1 MEKFKALRVYS
12 EDGQVQARLE
22 QLAVDELSAGTVLIR
37 ASYSSINF
45 KDALAVTGKGKIM
58 RRFPL
63 IAGVDVAG
71 TVAASE
77 DSRFSAGDEVLVTG
91 CGLGEEHDGGFSEL
105 VRIPAEWVIKLPKGL
120 SQREAMQLGTAGFTA
135 GLALERLE
143 RNGTHPASGPVL
155 VTGATGGV
163 GSLAVDMLNKAGY
176 SVTALTGKA
185 EQREYLTSIGA
196 DEVLIADELDLGKRP
211 LERAQW
217 GAAVDNVGGEVLTWI
232 TRTTRPWCNI
242 AAIGLAASHAL
253 NTTVMPFILRGV
265 SLIGINSVDTP
276 RDLRERVWQ
285 RLSQELKPRHL
296 EKISRH
302 ETTLEKLPDACQQL
316 LERRVSGRFVV
327 KIREA

>member
-1 MEKFKALRVYS
+1 MERFKALRVYN
-12 EDGQVQARLE
+12 EDGQIQARLG
-22 QLAVDELSAGTVLIR
+22 QLTVDELSAGSVLIR

-63 IAGVDVAG
+63 VAGIDVAG

-77 DSRFSAGDEVLVTG
+77 DARFSAGDAVLVTG
-91 CGLGEEHDGGFSEL
+91 CGLGEEHDGGYSEY
-105 VRIPAEWVIKLPKGL
+105 VRVPAEWVIKLPPGL
-120 SQREAMQLGTAGFTA
+120 SEREAMQLGTAGFTA

-143 RNGTHPASGPVL
+143 RSGTNPAAGPVL

-163 GSLAVDMLNKAGY
+163 GSLAVDLLNRAGY
-176 SVTALTGKA
+176 SVTALTGKQA
-185 EQREYLTSIGA
+185 QVEYLKSLGA
-196 DEVLIADELDLGKRP
+196 DEVLVSDQVDLGKRP

-217 GAAVDNVGGEVLTWI
+217 GAAVDNVGGEVLTWL
-232 TRTTRPWCNI
+232 TRTVKPWCNI
-242 AAIGLAASHAL
+242 ASIGLAASHEL

-296 EKISRH
+296 DKISGH
-302 ETTLEKLPDACQQL
+302 ETTLENLPDACRQL
-316 LERRVSGRFVV
+316 LERRVIGRFVV
-327 KIREA
+327 KIR